1 MLEILNQ
8 DEIRG
13 ICKTAPVAEGHAA
26 LLESFRS
33 RYPNFDF
40 RIAAKQEGVSW
51 APGIIDRDGNRIA
64 DSLVRWV
71 DQEIDASG
79 GSVQDVWRRHKDSGL
94 IRTEYTGDAL
104 IIVVPFGSEP
114 DAFYQIVIWCG
125 AETTK
130 QLMFD
135 PEANYIP
142 EDRRNL
148 ITGPCMVFGESERE
162 TLSAPVYR
170 FMEVVNIRRYL
181 CELVEVEK
189 ANRLAEL
196 PAMEKKTVR
205 VHEILS
211 GPDGGQI
218 SADIPYLS
226 LFPNWLEHVPHAVR
240 FFQDWQESSAG
251 RTGTRLCDHWWI
263 RTNKYV
269 NSKGEKNLYFCPQW
283 ADADGGLEL
292 PEIDPKEEDSPYRVI
307 DELLQFDRA
316 AGYPFAWYFY
326 MLHGNRISYVAGK
339 LVAKAILDGVMS
351 PLPEGDAKVLE
362 RWSCDSYGF

>member
-8 DEIRG
+8 DEIRE
-13 ICKTAPVAEGHAA
+13 ICKTAPVAEGHAT
-26 LLESFRS
+26 LLEAFRS
-33 RYPNFDF
+33 RYPNFEF
-40 RIAAKQEGVSW
+40 RIAAKREGVSW

-71 DQEIDASG
+71 DQEIDAAG

-104 IIVVPFGSEP
+104 LISVPFGAEP
-114 DAFYQIVIWCG
+114 DAFYQIEIWCG
-125 AETTK
+125 VETTK
-130 QLMFD
+130 QLLFG
-135 PEANYIP
+135 PEAYFMP
-142 EDRRNL
+142 EDSQDL
-148 ITGPCMVFGESERE
+148 FTGPCMVFGESERE
-162 TLSAPVYR
+162 TLSLPVYQ
-170 FMEVVNIRRYL
+170 FFEVVNIRHYL
-181 CELVEVEK
+181 RELVEVEK

-196 PAMEKKTVR
+196 PELQKRTVR
-205 VHEILS
+205 VHELD
-211 GPDGGQI
+211 PDGSQY
-218 SADIPYLS
+218 SAVIPFLD
-226 LFPNWLEHVPHAVR
+226 LCPNWVGRIPNAVR

-251 RTGTRLCDHWWI
+251 QSGARLCDHWWI
-263 RTNKYV
+263 QTNKYV
-269 NSKGEKNLYFCPQW
+269 NSRGEKNLYFCPRW
-283 ADADGGLEL
+283 ADAGGGLEL
-292 PEIDPKEEDSPYRVI
+292 PVIEPKWEDSPYRVI